1 MTEAQAGPG
10 KGEDAGLD
18 TVAAVEPQA
27 ASLLYDI
34 KIMPKSG
41 ARKANH
47 RAADTPAR
55 SSVSIHDVA
64 SAADVS
70 IATVSR
76 VINNL
81 GVVSPKTAAR
91 VQEVI
96 KRIGYVPNPFAQGL
110 MTRASRVLGIALPD
124 LHGEFYSELLRG
136 ADGEARALG
145 YHLLVSSEHASR
157 KAGERVNAAG
167 VEGIAG
173 DKAEA
178 TNADAPAG
186 PGLAFGLI
194 DGVAVMITDAN
205 NALSKEARE
214 SSLPTVVLD
223 TDLHKKGVDSVVVDN
238 ARGTREAAEHL
249 LKSVAPE
256 RMYFVGGPK
265 ENFDSQHRA
274 KAFIERLRE
283 TGVVLRDEQVDF
295 GAYDAEWGRR
305 WGGAMLAKGALHN
318 AGVLAGNDEI
328 AIGILQAAEDYGV
341 MVPDQ
346 LRLVGFDDTRL
357 ASLIR
362 PRLSSVRVPM
372 SDVGA
377 AAIRLLVRR
386 IEDPEAEP
394 MCVHMPTTLVVRES
408 SGSAGE
414 RGGLV

>member
-1 MTEAQAGPG
+1 MPEAQQGPIN
-10 KGEDAGLD
+10 
-18 TVAAVEPQA
+18 VASVGRAEPEGVADPQPA
-27 ASLLYDI
+27 ALLYDI

-41 ARKANH
+41 AKRSNPRSSDA
-47 RAADTPAR
+47 PAR
-55 SSVSIHDVA
+55 ASVSIHDVA
-64 SAADVS
+64 TAANVS

-136 ADGEARALG
+136 ADAEARALG

-157 KAGERVNAAG
+157 RTPPNGESKP
-167 VEGIAG
+167 
-173 DKAEA
+173 D
-178 TNADAPAG
+178 TPAG

-214 SSLPTVVLD
+214 SALPTVVLD
-223 TDLHKKGVDSVVVDN
+223 TDLHKTGVDSVVVDN
-238 ARGTREAAEHL
+238 ARGTREAVEHL

-256 RMYFVGGPK
+256 RMYFVGGPR
-265 ENFDSQHRA
+265 ENFDAQHRA
-274 KAFIERLRE
+274 KVFAECLAA
-283 TGVVLRDEQVDF
+283 TGVPIRNEQTDF
-295 GAYDAEWGRR
+295 GSYDAEWGRR
-305 WGGAMLAKGALHN
+305 WGGAMLAKGALHS

-328 AIGILQAAEDYGV
+328 AIGLLQAAEDHGV
-341 MVPDQ
+341 RVPDQ
-346 LRLVGFDDTRL
+346 LKLVGFDDTRL
-357 ASLIR
+357 ATLIR
-362 PRLSSVRVPM
+362 PRLSTVRVPM
-372 SDVGA
+372 ADVGA

-386 IEDPEAEP
+386 IEDADAEP
-394 MCVHMPTTLVVRES
+394 QCVHMPTTLVIRES
-408 SGSAGE
+408 SVGK
-414 RGGLV
+414 

>member
-1 MTEAQAGPG
+1 MTEAQEGPAKTAETVLGAEIAG
-10 KGEDAGLD
+10 
-18 TVAAVEPQA
+18 EPQA

-41 ARKANH
+41 AKKPNH
-47 RAADTPAR
+47 RAADAAAR
-55 SSVSIHDVA
+55 VSVSIHDVA
-64 SAADVS
+64 SAANVS

-157 KAGERVNAAG
+157 KAKGSG
-167 VEGIAG
+167 
-173 DKAEA
+173 AEA
-178 TNADAPAG
+178 EAASAAKTGGVKADMPAG

-223 TDLHKKGVDSVVVDN
+223 TDMHQKGVDSVVVDN
-238 ARGTREAAEHL
+238 ARGTREAVEHL

-256 RMYFVGGPK
+256 RMYFVGGPR
-265 ENFDSQHRA
+265 ENFDAQHRA
-274 KAFIERLRE
+274 KVFAECLAA
-283 TGVVLRDEQVDF
+283 TGVAIRDEQADF
-295 GAYDAEWGRR
+295 GTYDAEWGRR
-305 WGGAMLAKGALHN
+305 WGSAMLAKGALHD

-328 AIGILQAAEDYGV
+328 AIGVLQAAEDYGV
-341 MVPDQ
+341 KVPDQ
-346 LRLVGFDDTRL
+346 LKLVGFDDTRL

-362 PRLSSVRVPM
+362 PRLSTVRVPM
-372 SDVGA
+372 ADVGA

-394 MCVHMPTTLVVRES
+394 MCVHMPTTLVVRDS
-408 SGSAGE
+408 SVGK
-414 RGGLV
+414 

>member
-1 MTEAQAGPG
+1 MTEAQASQG
-10 KGEDAGLD
+10 KVVPAAMPTASSTEDP
-18 TVAAVEPQA
+18 EPSA
-27 ASLLYDI
+27 LLYDI

-41 ARKANH
+41 AKKAGRSAETQA
-47 RAADTPAR
+47 RA
-55 SSVSIHDVA
+55 SVSIHDVA
-64 SAADVS
+64 SAANVS

-136 ADGEARALG
+136 ADAEARALG

-157 KAGERVNAAG
+157 KAAASADGPSPTPNGTNGESPEKTEAA
-167 VEGIAG
+167 
-173 DKAEA
+173 
-178 TNADAPAG
+178 AG

-223 TDLHKKGVDSVVVDN
+223 TDLHQKGVDSVVVDN
-238 ARGTREAAEHL
+238 GRGTREAVEHL
-249 LKSVAPE
+249 LKTVRPE

-274 KAFIERLRE
+274 KVFLECLSA
-283 TGVVLRDEQVDF
+283 TGAKLDESQASF
-295 GAYDAEWGRR
+295 GTYDADWGRR
-305 WGGAMLAKGALHN
+305 WATRMIAAGSLTG

-328 AIGILQAAEDYGV
+328 AIGVLQAAEDANLK
-341 MVPDQ
+341 VPDE
-346 LRLVGFDDTRL
+346 LKLVGFDDTRM
-357 ASLIR
+357 ATLIR
-362 PRLSSVRVPM
+362 PRLSTVRVPM
-372 SDVGA
+372 TEVGA

-386 IEDPEAEP
+386 IEDPDAEP
-394 MCVHMPTTLVVRES
+394 MCVHMPTTLVVRDS
-408 SGSAGE
+408 S
-414 RGGLV
+414 R

>member
-1 MTEAQAGPG
+1 MSETQAGEAKVSAAAISGGVPA
-10 KGEDAGLD
+10 EDP
-18 TVAAVEPQA
+18 EPNA
-27 ASLLYDI
+27 LLYDI

-41 ARKANH
+41 AKKAGRSTETQA
-47 RAADTPAR
+47 RA
-55 SSVSIHDVA
+55 SVSIHDVA
-64 SAADVS
+64 SAANVS

-136 ADGEARALG
+136 ADAEARALG

-157 KAGERVNAAG
+157 KAQARADGAAG
-167 VEGIAG
+167 IQNGSAAANGESIEKTEGEKTEG
-173 DKAEA
+173 V
-178 TNADAPAG
+178 AG

-223 TDLHKKGVDSVVVDN
+223 TDLHQKGVDSVVVDN
-238 ARGTREAAEHL
+238 GRGTREAVEHL
-249 LKSVAPE
+249 LKTVRPE

-274 KAFIERLRE
+274 KVFLECLSA
-283 TGVVLRDEQVDF
+283 TGAKLDESQASF
-295 GAYDAEWGRR
+295 GTYDANWGRR
-305 WGGAMLAKGALHN
+305 WATRMIASGSLTG

-328 AIGILQAAEDYGV
+328 AIGVLQAAEDANLK
-341 MVPDQ
+341 VPDE
-346 LRLVGFDDTRL
+346 LKLVGFDDTRM
-357 ASLIR
+357 ATLIR
-362 PRLSSVRVPM
+362 PRLSTVRVPM
-372 SDVGA
+372 TEVGA

-386 IEDPEAEP
+386 IEDADAEP

-408 SGSAGE
+408 S
-414 RGGLV
+414 R